1 MLVGKKWRHGA
12 PPVTTI
18 LILEDNPVVRQM
30 LGFVL
35 RGKGVYHAL
44 EAATEDE
51 AVSQME
57 RHHEEI
63 ELLIADVCVQD
74 QFGRA
79 VADRLSKLC
88 PRLRVLFISGYPK
101 DHLVDGGWLQPG
113 DAFLAKPFAPERLLR
128 NVKEV
133 LGDSFE
139 PHVLSPGAVRTACA
153 GGAA

>member
-1 MLVGKKWRHGA
+1 MSKKWRHGT

-35 RGKGVYHAL
+35 RSKGGYHAL

-51 AVSQME
+51 AVAHME
-57 RHHEEI
+57 RHLEEI
-63 ELLIADVCVQD
+63 DVLIADVCVD
-74 QFGRA
+74 DRPSRA
-79 VADRLSKLC
+79 IADRLTRLC

-101 DHLVDGGWLQPG
+101 DNLVESQWLEPG
-113 DAFLAKPFAPERLLR
+113 DAFLAKPFAPERLMR
-128 NVKEV
+128 SVKEV
-133 LGDSFE
+133 LADSFQ
-139 PHVLSPGAVRTACA
+139 PHVLSSSAVRTACA

>member
-1 MLVGKKWRHGA
+1 MNEKWRHGA

-35 RGKGVYHAL
+35 RGKGGYRAL
-44 EAATEDE
+44 EAATETE
-51 AVSQME
+51 AVSEME
-57 RHHEEI
+57 RHLEEI
-63 ELLIADVCVQD
+63 DLLIADVCVED

-101 DHLVDGGWLQPG
+101 DHLVDGGWLQPD
-113 DAFLAKPFAPERLLR
+113 DAFLAKPFAPERLMR
-128 NVKEV
+128 SVNEV
-133 LGDSFE
+133 LGDSYA
-139 PHVLSPGAVRTACA
+139 PHVLSPGTVRTACA